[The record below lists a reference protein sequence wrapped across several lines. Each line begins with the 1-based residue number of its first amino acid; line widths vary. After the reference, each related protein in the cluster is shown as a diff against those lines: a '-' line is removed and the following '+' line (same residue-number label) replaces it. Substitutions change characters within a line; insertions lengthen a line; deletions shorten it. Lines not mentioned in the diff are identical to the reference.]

1 MKPLSELPRPAASGR
16 SALGW
21 WLLGCV
27 LQAWGC
33 ETLLESEVSSS
44 ACWSSIGWQS
54 VVRSLGGEM
63 TDSDGASMAEVP
75 FLSLLGIVVMLSLV
89 GFAAVKG
96 LLLRRWDVRPGDWL
110 NAISRGGRWWCLSG
124 VWVLLGL
131 LSFVAGLESLTAL
144 VALNGHW
151 AIGLS
156 VAGWL
161 AELAGLVGA
170 DDSDTPPLGLP
181 QGRSEGGSISKT
193 VWLAMLV
200 YVVVFTTM
208 NWQLYWNLMLPH
220 GDSSMYEEHL
230 WNLTHGKGFR
240 SYLDQGLFL
249 GEHVQVVHLGLL
261 PAYWLWP
268 SHLMLE
274 LCQSL
279 ALASGAAPVFW
290 LARRAS
296 GSARAASL
304 LAVAYLLYPPM
315 QFLDIAID
323 FKTFRPSA
331 FGIPAILFALDQ
343 FERGR
348 IKSMLLCCVVALAS
362 QEDFALVLGPLGL
375 WIALR
380 PMLGN
385 WLSEETD
392 RLPPTMRDKRRAAI
406 FGGGLLLGS
415 IAYFLTA
422 TRIVIPWFRDG
433 EELHYVRYFA
443 KFGEGF
449 GEVVLNMLL
458 KPGLLFSELCSIP
471 ACLYLLAVFVPLAC
485 LPFLSPTRLA
495 VAAPLLVL
503 LCLNEVVRSDPFPR
517 HHFQAV
523 IVPLLFWAAA
533 GALTTGRVGRARL
546 LPNRDSRL
554 GGSLALP
561 IAALP
566 MATLVCAASF
576 MGSVT
581 SAQNPLSLRF
591 WDAGSVAYWRA
602 NYVVSRRAELFERVL
617 AVIPLTARV
626 ASTDFVH
633 PRFTHHERSYDYSHY
648 PRRVA
653 NYEDRVPDDTDFI
666 VIDTGHRYSDIKQP
680 QQLRELQREPE
691 KWEVLDIP
699 TEGYFIVVKR
709 R

>member
-1 MKPLSELPRPAASGR
+1 
-16 SALGW
+16 
-21 WLLGCV
+21 
-27 LQAWGC
+27 
-33 ETLLESEVSSS
+33 
-44 ACWSSIGWQS
+44 
-54 VVRSLGGEM
+54 
-63 TDSDGASMAEVP
+63 
-75 FLSLLGIVVMLSLV
+75 
-89 GFAAVKG
+89 
-96 LLLRRWDVRPGDWL
+96 
-110 NAISRGGRWWCLSG
+110 
-124 VWVLLGL
+124 
-131 LSFVAGLESLTAL
+131 
-144 VALNGHW
+144 
-151 AIGLS
+151 
-156 VAGWL
+156 
-161 AELAGLVGA
+161 
-170 DDSDTPPLGLP
+170 
-181 QGRSEGGSISKT
+181 
-193 VWLAMLV
+193 MLV
-200 YVVVFTTM
+200 FVVVFTAM
-208 NWQLYWNLMLPH
+208 NWQLSRNLMLPH

-240 SYLDQGLFL
+240 SYLDQGLFP

-261 PAYWLWP
+261 PAYWIWP

-296 GSARAASL
+296 ASTRAASL

-348 IKSMLLCCVVALAS
+348 IKTMLLCFVVALAS
-362 QEDFALVLGPLGL
+362 QEDFALVIGPLGL

-380 PMLGN
+380 PVLGQK
-385 WLSEETD
+385 LGEAAD
-392 RLPPTMRDKRRAAI
+392 LLPPTMRDRRRAAI
-406 FGGGLLLGS
+406 FGGALLLGS

-422 TRIVIPWFRDG
+422 TRVVIPWFREG
-433 EELHYVRYFA
+433 EELHYVRYFS

-471 ACLYLLAVFVPLAC
+471 AGLYLLAVFVPLAF
-485 LPFLSPTRLA
+485 LPLLAPTRLA
-495 VAAPLLVL
+495 VAAPLLML

-533 GALTTGRVGRARL
+533 GALKPRRESQWKLGRGRT
-546 LPNRDSRL
+546 PVFV
-554 GGSLALP
+554 
-561 IAALP
+561 AA
-566 MATLVCAASF
+566 LVCAASF
-576 MGSVT
+576 MGTVT

-591 WDAGSVAYWRA
+591 WDSGSVAYWRS
-602 NYVVSRRAELFERVL
+602 NYVVSRRAELFERVF
-617 AVIPLTARV
+617 AVIPLTAKV

-680 QQLRELQREPE
+680 QQLREMQREPE

-699 TEGYFIVVKR
+699 TDGFFIVLKR